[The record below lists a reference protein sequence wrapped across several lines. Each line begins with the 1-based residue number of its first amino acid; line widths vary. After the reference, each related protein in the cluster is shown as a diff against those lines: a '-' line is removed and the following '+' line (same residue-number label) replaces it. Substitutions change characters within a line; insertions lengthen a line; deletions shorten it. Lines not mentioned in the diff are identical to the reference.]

1 MADCKIKRGEITMD
15 ELGQIKFL
23 GEREVK
29 MIEMKFDMDDIA
41 SDKLASI
48 GFNRIKYDREEL
60 ASYAIKKLLEE
71 YVERKNKCKPKKRSS
86 KKSSRR

>member
-29 MIEMKFDMDDIA
+29 MVEMKFDMDDIV

-86 KKSSRR
+86 KRSSRR

>member
-1 MADCKIKRGEITMD
+1 MD
-15 ELGQIKFL
+15 KLGQIKFL

-29 MIEMKFDMDDIA
+29 MVEMKFDIDEVTA
-41 SDKLASI
+41 DKLAAF
-48 GFNRIKYDREEL
+48 GFNMIKYNRDEL
-60 ASYAIKKLLEE
+60 AGIALKQLLTE